1 MKEIIAQI
9 IIQTVRYF
17 DVKVLKILK
26 LDVDISCAP
35 IYARKGARGLLPVKM
50 TKEVSWDNVTWI
62 VKDRSNTELLKL
74 SCGEKCEGSDK
85 MFSFTVEAAGVF
97 DYLVQ
102 IRKDGELLECGS
114 KITVILGK
122 IIWMLYNLIM
132 EFNTN

>member
-1 MKEIIAQI
+1 MSIEVSQLPSIYQ
-9 IIQTVRYF
+9 
-17 DVKVLKILK
+17 
-26 LDVDISCAP
+26 DVDISCAP
-35 IYARKGARGLLPVKM
+35 IYVRKGAQGILPVEM
-50 TKEVSWDNVTWI
+50 TREVSWDSVTWT

-74 SCGEKCEGSDK
+74 SCGEKCEADQH

-122 IIWMLYNLIM
+122 LIWMLYNSIM
-132 EFNTN
+132 VLNIELLNLKLAYDQG

>member
-1 MKEIIAQI
+1 M
-9 IIQTVRYF
+9 
-17 DVKVLKILK
+17 
-26 LDVDISCAP
+26 DISCAP
-35 IYARKGARGLLPVKM
+35 IYIRNGARRLLPVKM
-50 TKEVSWDNVTWI
+50 TKEVSWDSVTWI

-74 SCGEKCEGSDK
+74 SCGEKCEEDHE

-122 IIWMLYNLIM
+122 IIWMLYNSIM
-132 EFNTN
+132 VFNIELLNLKLAYDQG